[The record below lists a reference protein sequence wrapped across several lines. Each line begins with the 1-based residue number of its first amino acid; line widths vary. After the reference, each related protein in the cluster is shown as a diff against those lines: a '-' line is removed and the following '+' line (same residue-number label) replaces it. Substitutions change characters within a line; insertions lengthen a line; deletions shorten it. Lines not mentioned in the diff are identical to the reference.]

1 VIWTRKQ
8 YNGKGSQFTLRVG
21 WETKGRVGLPEMW
34 WAFVK
39 KEMLITSQLKNLPV

>member
-1 VIWTRKQ
+1 MEKILNLHSVLDGRL
-8 YNGKGSQFTLRVG
+8 KGEEASQ
-21 WETKGRVGLPEMW
+21 KMW